1 MILDKWKINEIILE
15 IKKKKNIH
23 VLLKIFVNINNNSI
37 HQLHFLT
44 PTFPSQIIPHS
55 VNATTQ
61 SIKQRFDISS
71 DNREFHFELL
81 ACEKF
86 STAA

>member
-44 PTFPSQIIPHS
+44 PTFPSQM
-55 VNATTQ
+55 NYTT
-61 SIKQRFDISS
+61 
-71 DNREFHFELL
+71 LG
-81 ACEKF
+81 
-86 STAA
+86 